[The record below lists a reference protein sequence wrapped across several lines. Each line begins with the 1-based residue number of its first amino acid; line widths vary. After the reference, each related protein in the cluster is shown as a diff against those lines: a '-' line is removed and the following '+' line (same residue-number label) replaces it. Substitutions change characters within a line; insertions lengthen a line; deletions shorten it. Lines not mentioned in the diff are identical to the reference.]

1 MSHSLSFIFDLNS
14 IIHLGVITT
23 TPLELVAVLFGL
35 GSVWSMKKE
44 SILAFPFG
52 IINVLGYVYINYV
65 KELYALSG
73 INLFFALMSVYGWIN
88 WSRKKEDQQVVNIS
102 RCSRKELW
110 VNIAVFFISFFILR
124 VLLKKYTDSPIPTWD
139 AITTAFY
146 IVAMWLLAIK
156 KIENWIAWIAGDFIS
171 IFIYAIP
178 YTNNQVNYFSSF
190 QFLIFTIIAVFGF
203 MEWRNKYNREIH
215 V

>member
-1 MSHSLSFIFDLNS
+1 MDLNS
-14 IIHLGVITT
+14 LIQIGVITT

-35 GSVWSMKKE
+35 FSVWSMKNE

-52 IINVLGYVYINYV
+52 IINVLGYVYIFYV
-65 KELYALSG
+65 KELYALSS

-88 WSRKKEDQQVVNIS
+88 WSRKKEDQQAVNIS
-102 RCSRKELW
+102 KCSRNEVLL
-110 VNIAVFFISFFILR
+110 NIAVFLFSFVILR

-156 KIENWIAWIAGDFIS
+156 KIENWIAWIMGDFIS
-171 IFIYAIP
+171 IFLCAIP
-178 YTNNQVNYFSSF
+178 YTKNQVNYFSSL
-190 QFLIFTIIAVFGF
+190 QFLIFTIIAVFGY
-203 MEWRNKYNREIH
+203 MEWRKKYYREIN

>member
-1 MSHSLSFIFDLNS
+1 MDLNS
-14 IIHLGVITT
+14 LIQIGEVTT
-23 TPLELVAVLFGL
+23 SPLELIAVVFGL

-52 IINVLGYVYINYV
+52 IINVLGYVYINYI

-73 INLFFALMSVYGWIN
+73 INLFFAFMSIYGWIN
-88 WSRKKEDQQVVNIS
+88 WSRHKEDQQVVNIS
-102 RCSRKELW
+102 RCSQKELLI
-110 VNIAVFFISFFILR
+110 NIGIFIISFLVLR
-124 VLLKKYTDSPIPTWD
+124 VLLKRFTDSPIPTWD

-156 KIENWIAWIAGDFIS
+156 KIENWIAWIIGDFIS
-171 IFIYAIP
+171 IFLYAIP

-203 MEWRNKYNREIH
+203 TEWRSKYRKEAH
-215 V
+215 VRST